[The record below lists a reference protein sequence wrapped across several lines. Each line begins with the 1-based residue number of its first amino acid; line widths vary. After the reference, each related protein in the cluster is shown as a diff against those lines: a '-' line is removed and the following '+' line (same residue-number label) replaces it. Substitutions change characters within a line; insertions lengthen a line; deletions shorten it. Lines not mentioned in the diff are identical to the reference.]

1 MFDYVVN
8 LEAKISIRGMILDY
22 IKIDLFTVVVEFYAT
37 ILFTFN
43 KMYSVGKIDKNQI
56 TNE

>member
-22 IKIDLFTVVVEFYAT
+22 IKIDLFKVVVEFYAT

-43 KMYSVGKIDKNQI
+43 KIYSVGEIHKNQI
-56 TNE
+56 RNE

>member
-8 LEAKISIRGMILDY
+8 LKAKISIRGMILDY
-22 IKIDLFTVVVEFYAT
+22 IKIDLFKVVVEFYAK
-37 ILFTFN
+37 IVFISN
-43 KMYSVGKIDKNQI
+43 KMYSVGEIDKNQT